1 MRVRRAARTLL
12 ACLAL
17 TAALAGTARAGSGL
31 LIGVADDGL
40 KWSDK
45 ATAQHALVYTRDLG
59 VRAVRVTVPWQ
70 PGQTQLSLIDR
81 QPVDRMILATWG
93 GGLRVVLAVYGRP
106 DDAPQNDAQRGTYCQ
121 FVASLLHRYP
131 GVDDVVIWNEPNS
144 SRFWRPQFG
153 PNGTSL
159 APAMYEA
166 LLARCWDVL
175 HAARPGVNVIAASS
189 PRGNDNPAA
198 SSNVSHSPVSF
209 YLGLGNAYRASGR
222 RLPIFDTVGHNPYPV
237 TNAER
242 PWVRHTTGR
251 TIAEGDY
258 DKLMALLQQA
268 FGGTG
273 QPLPGQKQV
282 RIWYMEQGFQTAV
295 DPAKRPLYRGI
306 ETVGQVLPSFFAL
319 AAERST
325 AGLAPDQATQLS
337 DALRVAYCQPA
348 VGAFFNFELADER
361 NLAGWQS
368 GLLWADLTPKP
379 SYGPFKAAVRAVAA
393 GRVDCARYAKLS
405 AETGVGMG
413 FTTRPKRKNPS
424 ERA

>member
-1 MRVRRAARTLL
+1 
-12 ACLAL
+12 
-17 TAALAGTARAGSGL
+17 
-31 LIGVADDGL
+31 
-40 KWSDK
+40 
-45 ATAQHALVYTRDLG
+45 
-59 VRAVRVTVPWQ
+59 
-70 PGQTQLSLIDR
+70 
-81 QPVDRMILATWG
+81 
-93 GGLRVVLAVYGRP
+93 
-106 DDAPQNDAQRGTYCQ
+106 
-121 FVASLLHRYP
+121 
-131 GVDDVVIWNEPNS
+131 
-144 SRFWRPQFG
+144 
-153 PNGTSL
+153 
-159 APAMYEA
+159 MYEA

-295 DPAKRPLYRGI
+295 DPAKRPLYRGHRDRRSGAA
-306 ETVGQVLPSFFAL
+306 VVLRAGGGAQHCRAGARPGDAALRCAPRRVLPARRRRL
-319 AAERST
+319 LQLRARRRAEPGR
-325 AGLAPDQATQLS
+325 L
-337 DALRVAYCQPA
+337 
-348 VGAFFNFELADER
+348 
-361 NLAGWQS
+361 
-368 GLLWADLTPKP
+368 
-379 SYGPFKAAVRAVAA
+379 AVRAAL
-393 GRVDCARYAKLS
+393 GRPDAEAVVRAFQGRRPRRCRGTGRLRPLRQLS

-413 FTTRPKRKNPS
+413 FTTRPKRKSPS

>member
-1 MRVRRAARTLL
+1 VRRTVRTLF

-17 TAALAGTARAGSGL
+17 AGALAGAAHAGPGL
-31 LIGVADDGL
+31 LVGVADDSL
-40 KWSDK
+40 KWSDR
-45 ATAQHALVYTRDLG
+45 ATAQRAFLYSRDLG

-70 PGQTQLSLIDR
+70 PGQTQLSVIDR

-106 DDAPQNDAQRGTYCQ
+106 DDAPQNDVERNAYCQ

-131 GVDDVVIWNEPNS
+131 GVGDVVVWNEPNS
-144 SRFWRPQFG
+144 SRFWRPQFA
-153 PNGTSL
+153 PDGTSL

-175 HAARPGVNVIAASS
+175 HAARPRVNVIAATA

-198 SSNVSHSPVSF
+198 RSNVSHSPVSF
-209 YLGLGNAYRASGR
+209 YLELGDAYRASGR

-242 PWVRHTTGR
+242 PWVRHTTGK

-258 DKLMALLQQA
+258 DKLMALLEQA

-273 QPLPGQKQV
+273 QPVPGQKQV
-282 RIWYMEQGFQTAV
+282 RIWYMEQGFQTSV
-295 DPAKRPLYRGI
+295 DPAKRSIYRGA
-306 ETVGQVLPSFFAL
+306 ETAGQLLPPFFG
-319 AAERST
+319 AAART
-325 AGLAPDQATQLS
+325 AAGLAPDQATQLS

-361 NLAGWQS
+361 NLGGWQS
-368 GLLWADLTPKP
+368 GVLWADLTPKP
-379 SYGPFKAAVRAVAA
+379 SYGTFKAAVRAVAA
-393 GRVDCARYAKLS
+393 GQVDCSRYAQLS
-405 AETGVGMG
+405 AETGVGIG
-413 FTTRPKRKNPS
+413 FTTDPKRKS
-424 ERA
+424 TRRG